1 VNANI
6 SMQATSYPNLVHVC
20 NPFSAPPNYFYQPE
34 NCPDN
39 TIRIG
44 DIPKVSNMFL
54 SRPIKLQLFDFG
66 PKNGRDFVRTK
77 NIKKKIINY
86 KIKIC

>member
-44 DIPKVSNMFL
+44 DIPKVCKKRVEL
-54 SRPIKLQLFDFG
+54 IYV
-66 PKNGRDFVRTK
+66 FVSAYRIT
-77 NIKKKIINY
+77 IV
-86 KIKIC
+86 